1 MLSHWMWFPWLGSR
15 GIIEAARCSTAALRS
30 HEAARCGTAAL
41 RSHSFRGKLARGE
54 VFTLLDV
61 RETDEW
67 EAGHVSPARW
77 NPADT

>member
-1 MLSHWMWFPWLGSR
+1 MLSHWMWFPWLESR
-15 GIIEAARCSTAALRS
+15 GIIEAARCS
-30 HEAARCGTAAL
+30 TAAL